1 MKTCETCGK
10 PEGSCQSE
18 RAAGRSGGAH
28 EAAASGEPP
37 QESVGAR
44 EGCKQAR
51 QAQLTA
57 LPWRLGRGF
66 DSGGSAPCKWT
77 DTCCGRRTGL
87 AGPHRSRTRTLW
99 EGPTLRSVVTS
110 PARPLELIYQRPPAA
125 NPEQSFIRTGYSEQ
139 QEGSTAVL
147 MAERAL
153 GDAQGRH
160 AIARMPRAR
169 IGQLSTWSLGC
180 GFDSAGE
187 APECPCRTACRPH
200 AVA

>member
-1 MKTCETCGK
+1 MAPHQVLMKFVGEAIRITGMATLTKRGGELRPRDGARVSGSVVEGSTIHQQRVALACGK

-66 DSGGSAPCKWT
+66 DSG
-77 DTCCGRRTGL
+77 
-87 AGPHRSRTRTLW
+87 
-99 EGPTLRSVVTS
+99 V
-110 PARPLELIYQRPPAA
+110 
-125 NPEQSFIRTGYSEQ
+125 
-139 QEGSTAVL
+139 
-147 MAERAL
+147 
-153 GDAQGRH
+153 
-160 AIARMPRAR
+160 
-169 IGQLSTWSLGC
+169 
-180 GFDSAGE
+180 
-187 APECPCRTACRPH
+187 
-200 AVA
+200 